1 MAKEDRSQEFIGVLG
16 FFITICT
23 LLVLLRCYTKVFI
36 VKNFAAD
43 DWFSILTLI
52 SFLVF
57 CTLARLGISNGTG
70 KRRYLIPDEKL
81 PNGMKVKRLTV
92 YKQCKVS
99 NTYYSVVVVLR
110 TNLRYHQHL
119 PQIQHRYLPAQ
130 DRR

>member
-23 LLVLLRCYTKVFI
+23 ILVLLRCYTKVFI

-43 DWFSILTLI
+43 DWFSVLTLV

-70 KRRYLIPDEKL
+70 KRRHLIPDEKL
-81 PNGMKVKRLTV
+81 PNGMKVRRTTV
-92 YKQCKVS
+92 YQQRIVS
-99 NTYYSVVVVLR
+99 NIYCSVVVVL
-110 TNLRYHQHL
+110 
-119 PQIQHRYLPAQ
+119 
-130 DRR
+130 

>member
-23 LLVLLRCYTKVFI
+23 VLVLLRCYTKVFI

-43 DWFSILTLI
+43 DWFSILTLV

-81 PNGMKVKRLTV
+81 PNGMKVRRLSLQTTH
-92 YKQCKVS
+92 C
-99 NTYYSVVVVLR
+99 L
-110 TNLRYHQHL
+110 
-119 PQIQHRYLPAQ
+119 
-130 DRR
+130 